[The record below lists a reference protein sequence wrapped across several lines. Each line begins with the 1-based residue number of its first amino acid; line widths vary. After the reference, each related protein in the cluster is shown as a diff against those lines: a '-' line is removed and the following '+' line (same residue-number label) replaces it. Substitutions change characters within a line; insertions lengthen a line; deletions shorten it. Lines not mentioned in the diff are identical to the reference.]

1 MLSVMTIIIIVI
13 VVILLGIVV
22 LGLIKAGEAEF
33 VTKGAVILFV
43 LVLIFIFSL
52 PDKAKDTEKGKY
64 YSTQCQLIETNIDN
78 GLFQSNT
85 NKLKCGDVIENVTV
99 SDYKEA
105 IEAYQLSNDKEN
117 NRTPDKD
124 NISVIK

>member
-1 MLSVMTIIIIVI
+1 MLSLVTIIIIVI

-22 LGLIKAGEAEF
+22 RGAIKAGEAEL

-43 LVLIFIFSL
+43 LVLMFILSL
-52 PDKAKDTEKGKY
+52 PDKAKDTENGKY
-64 YSTQCQLIETNIDN
+64 YATQCQLIETNIDN

-105 IEAYQLSNDKEN
+105 VEAYQLSNDKEN
-117 NRTPDKD
+117 TRTPDKTWLWP
-124 NISVIK
+124 SS

>member
-1 MLSVMTIIIIVI
+1 MSPVAIFFSFYIGLVFALIINSLFSAGKIVI
-13 VVILLGIVV
+13 GSCLAAFASIIGI
-22 LGLIKAGEAEF
+22 F
-33 VTKGAVILFV
+33 YILFFQNEP
-43 LVLIFIFSL
+43 INPI
-52 PDKAKDTEKGKY
+52 KGEY
-64 YSTQCQLIETNIDN
+64 YATQCQLIETNIDN

-117 NRTPDKD
+117 TRTPDKD